1 MNVLR
6 ALPRAREQTE
16 SQDDDGKDGDDA
28 AASVPYQAKR
38 KLLKMRCYACAGSGR
53 LELLEGGASNG
64 RIVRCIACGG
74 TGKIA
79 MG

>member
-6 ALPRAREQTE
+6 ALSWAREQTD
-16 SQDDDGKDGDDA
+16 SNDDEEKRDDDA
-28 AASVPYQAKR
+28 AASVAYQAKR

-53 LELLEGGASNG
+53 LELLELGADTG
-64 RIVRCIACGG
+64 RIVRCVACGG
-74 TGKIA
+74 TGKIT

>member
-6 ALPRAREQTE
+6 ALLWAREQTE
-16 SQDDDGKDGDDA
+16 SHDDEGKHDDDA
-28 AASVPYQAKR
+28 AASVAYQAKR

-53 LELLEGGASNG
+53 LELLELGANTG
-64 RIVRCIACGG
+64 RVVRCVACGG
-74 TGKIA
+74 TGRIA